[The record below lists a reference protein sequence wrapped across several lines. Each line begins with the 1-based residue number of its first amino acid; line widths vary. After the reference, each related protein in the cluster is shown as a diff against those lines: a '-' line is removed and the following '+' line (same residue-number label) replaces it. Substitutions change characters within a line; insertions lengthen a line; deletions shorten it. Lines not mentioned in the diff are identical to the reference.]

1 MDPEK
6 KLKEDVVEQPST
18 CSESSLSTVAADTE
32 NDIVQGELSEYECQ
46 YLGFTPKSLINGVY
60 NAVITNLREGLTHM
74 EAYINEGYGTTI
86 TPEKTKQ
93 AMETI
98 QSVLVE
104 KLDKKFDH
112 VESYLLKNVF
122 TIPEDVVLPEDRV
135 QMTHPL
141 SPEEDRQLDTEMEQ
155 LRKHII
161 AVRYGNECV
170 RQQVS
175 DIENLQKH
183 ADNTLLYLQQL
194 DSTATDA
201 GVLGIKDSLSFV
213 LDKTKDLMSAVN
225 GLENEPKGSTNSTSG

>member
-1 MDPEK
+1 MDSEK
-6 KLKEDVVEQPST
+6 KGEVEGVEQPST
-18 CSESSLSTVAADTE
+18 CSESSMSTVTPDTE
-32 NDIVQGELSEYECQ
+32 NDLVQGELSEYECQ

-60 NAVITNLREGLTHM
+60 NAVITNLREGLSHM
-74 EAYINEGYGTTI
+74 EAYINEGYGSTI

-93 AMETI
+93 ALETI

-122 TIPEDVVLPEDRV
+122 NIPEDVVLPEDRV
-135 QMTHPL
+135 QMTNSF
-141 SPEEDRQLDTEMEQ
+141 SPEEDRRLDTEMEQ

-170 RQQVS
+170 RQQIS

-183 ADNTLLYLQQL
+183 ADNTLLHLQKL
-194 DSTATDA
+194 ESTATDA
-201 GVLGIKDSLSFV
+201 GVLGIKDSLTFV
-213 LDKTKDLMSAVN
+213 LDKTKDLLSAVD
-225 GLENEPKGSTNSTSG
+225 GLEVEPRGNTNSPTG